1 MSTEDCTDLITA
13 LRFSGKPMPQK
24 YIDKVANAMSSAMN
38 DIVEEERIAKADLVI
53 FTLFITYFF

>member
-1 MSTEDCTDLITA
+1 MSIEICTDLITA

-24 YIDKVANAMSSAMN
+24 YIVKVANAMSSAIN
-38 DIVEEERIAKADLVI
+38 DIVEERIADADLVI